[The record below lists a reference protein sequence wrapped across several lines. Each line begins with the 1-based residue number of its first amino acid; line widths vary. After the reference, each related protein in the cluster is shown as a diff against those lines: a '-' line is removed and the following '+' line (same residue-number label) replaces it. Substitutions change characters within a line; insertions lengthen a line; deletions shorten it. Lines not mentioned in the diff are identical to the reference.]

1 MDEIDRPSLPTIAAL
16 LICGST
22 LVSNGKQSAGWS
34 LCGLAYRMVID
45 LGCHL
50 SISPRK
56 DRSFATSRL
65 TAIEIEMRTRIYW
78 GAFLTDKFQSLY
90 LGRQPALRPSEAR
103 VSRTLFDHHEE
114 LENWMPYVDPVST
127 PTSTHLAGFFGP
139 RPVYAITTLQALIPL
154 GDIASTIASTFYAID
169 SIQTP
174 RAVLLEAKKKTQSRL
189 DVWRIE
195 LPQHLQF
202 DPVKDPTPPPN
213 QITPQ

>member
-1 MDEIDRPSLPTIAAL
+1 
-16 LICGST
+16 
-22 LVSNGKQSAGWS
+22 
-34 LCGLAYRMVID
+34 
-45 LGCHL
+45 
-50 SISPRK
+50 
-56 DRSFATSRL
+56 
-65 TAIEIEMRTRIYW
+65 
-78 GAFLTDKFQSLY
+78 
-90 LGRQPALRPSEAR
+90 
-103 VSRTLFDHHEE
+103 
-114 LENWMPYVDPVST
+114 MPYVDPVST

-154 GDIASTIASTFYAID
+154 GDIASIIASTFYAID